1 MSRRL
6 CPTSFC
12 VGCRVAEAT
21 TDVGPGIANPGR
33 TRSACKSDRPDLGP
47 RTRGSSAGRADSPS
61 DCGMPVLYRH
71 WRPRSCWVRSVTCV
85 LGTQALQ
92 SSGRGDCKPL
102 LPSFEGQATLTDARA
117 ADMMA
122 GLWYL
127 NIHTARYPGGETR
140 GQLELVK

>member
-1 MSRRL
+1 M
-6 CPTSFC
+6 
-12 VGCRVAEAT
+12 VEAT

-33 TRSACKSDRPDLGP
+33 TRSACKSDPIWDPALEARQPDGLIVRPTATCQYCIGTGARD
-47 RTRGSSAGRADSPS
+47 RVGSGASHACWARK
-61 DCGMPVLYRH
+61 
-71 WRPRSCWVRSVTCV
+71 RSNPQGVAIWISTK
-85 LGTQALQ
+85 G
-92 SSGRGDCKPL
+92 KPL

-117 ADMMA
+117 VDMMA